1 LIIYDYNVI
10 VYERLQSQATMTKK
24 NHKELAPKRWDNL
37 RVLIRQHGVIRIEEL
52 CRQMRVSPATM
63 RRDLDQLERV
73 GVIRRVHG
81 GAVSV
86 ETRLEEPMFDDKT
99 SLAAPEKQRIAAAAL
114 VFVEPH
120 ETVYLDGGSTVLEL
134 ARLLRE
140 RLDITVVTNSLRA
153 GLELAGHGPRLILIG
168 GEFRRLSQTVVGPL
182 TRLLLKELHLDR
194 AFMGTIGMTVKEGL
208 TTTDPSE
215 AFTKELVMN
224 QARQV
229 FVLADSSKAG
239 KVAFARAGRLDDV
252 DVIITDAKV
261 SREFARELADKGIKL
276 VRA

>member
-1 LIIYDYNVI
+1 
-10 VYERLQSQATMTKK
+10 MTKK
-24 NHKELAPKRWDNL
+24 NYKELAPKRWDNL
-37 RVLIRQHGVIRIEEL
+37 RALIRQNGVIRIEEL
-52 CRQMRVSPATM
+52 CRQMGVSPATM

-86 ETRLEEPMFDDKT
+86 ESRLEEPMFDDKT
-99 SLAAPEKQRIAAAAL
+99 SLAAGEKQRIAAAAL
-114 VFVEPH
+114 AFVEPH

-140 RLDITVVTNSLRA
+140 RSDITVVTNSLRA
-153 GLELAGHGPRLILIG
+153 GQELAGHGPRLILIG
-168 GEFRRLSQTVVGPL
+168 GEFRRLSQTMVGPL
-182 TRLLLKELHLDR
+182 TRLLLQELHLDKV
-194 AFMGTIGMTVKEGL
+194 FMGTIGMTVKEGL

-215 AFTKELVMN
+215 AFTKELVMR

-229 FVLADSSKAG
+229 FVLADSSKVG

-276 VRA
+276 VKA